1 MKVQIGFNWSLVEYI
16 EGTVCSSSFFIE
28 ILKFVNK
35 KGQELVAMIKGFGG
49 IFWRTKNLD
58 AVKKWYSEVLK
69 IEIENW
75 NGTLIKPQL
84 GNETIFSFFAEN
96 DSYFPA
102 EQQVMLNFQVD
113 DLNET
118 IKHLEQIGV
127 PLAKEKE
134 VGEFGKF
141 IWIEDPDG
149 RLVELWEK

>member
-1 MKVQIGFNWSLVEYI
+1 
-16 EGTVCSSSFFIE
+16 
-28 ILKFVNK
+28 
-35 KGQELVAMIKGFGG
+35 MIKGFGG
-49 IFWRTKNLD
+49 IFWRTRNLD

-75 NGTLIKPQL
+75 NGTLIKPPL
-84 GNETIFSFFAEN
+84 GNVTIFSFFAGN

-134 VGEFGKF
+134 VSEFGKF